1 VAPEEELSV
10 ENADRLVE
18 ELKKYDAEE
27 KYSKEMDKELGEIA
41 LKLVS
46 LGEAA
51 VPGLIEVLED
61 DEGLGVL
68 HAMEALGKI
77 GDERAIAPLVDLL
90 ENPDIGSNAGDA
102 LLGFGAACV
111 PEVIRKMEH
120 RIAHPV
126 EDKGAFILLTT
137 YHLRTIG
144 DTRCDRSIEFLNGL
158 LDEYMSEMPRETF
171 DPSKLDWKYRNVDFF
186 QILDAMVKQQDE
198 RAIGHIENARDAF
211 PPEYVDHKICQV
223 AIDRI
228 RSGDKEGY
236 LPMEAIEMA
245 VPTEA
250 IMDAF
255 RGAWSLGDLL
265 DDAVGES
272 SEEEWD
278 EEEWRAEDAEEYED
292 VYQFRVSLKGAKP
305 PIWRRIQVP
314 GSYTFWDLHSAIQDA
329 MGWDDY
335 HMHAFEI
342 FDPSVGA
349 VVVIGGPSGDPDGF
363 GEDIPGWKTAIA
375 DYFSPENSEAKY
387 EYDFGD
393 SWMHRVKLD
402 KILPREENLEYPRCI
417 AGKRACPPEDCGGV
431 WGYIDLLE
439 IINDPQHEEHE
450 EMLEWVGEDFDPED
464 FSPDG
469 VFFGNPRQRLEFRMS

>member
-1 VAPEEELSV
+1 MGDV
-10 ENADRLVE
+10 ERLVE
-18 ELKKYDAEE
+18 ELKKYDAEKE
-27 KYSKEMDKELGEIA
+27 YSEEMDRELEGIA
-41 LKLVS
+41 LKLAS

-51 VPGLIEVLED
+51 VPGLIEVLD
-61 DEGLGVL
+61 NDEGLGVL

-77 GDERAIAPLVDLL
+77 GDERAIAPLVDML
-90 ENPDIGSNAGDA
+90 ETPDIGGNAGGA
-102 LLGFGAACV
+102 LLGFGPACV
-111 PEVIRKMEH
+111 PEVIRNMEH

-126 EDKGAFILLTT
+126 EDKGGFILLTT

-144 DTRCDRSIEFLNGL
+144 DTHCDRSIEFLNGL

-228 RSGDKEGY
+228 RSGETDGY

-255 RGAWSLGDLL
+255 RGARNWVDSPGEILGEP
-265 DDAVGES
+265 G
-272 SEEEWD
+272 EEEWQ
-278 EEEWRAEDAEEYED
+278 AEIPEEYED

-314 GSYTFWDLHSAIQDA
+314 GTYTFWNLHSAIQDA
-329 MGWDDY
+329 MGWEDY

-349 VVVIGGPSGDPDGF
+349 VVVIGGPSLSLEESGRILSGD
-363 GEDIPGWKTAIA
+363 EIAIA
-375 DYFSPENSEAKY
+375 DYFSPENNEAKY

-393 SWMHRVKLD
+393 SWMHKVKLD

-439 IINDPQHEEHE
+439 IISDPQHEEHQ

-464 FSPDG
+464 FSPDE
-469 VFFGNPRQRLEFRMS
+469 VFFGNSLQGWSSV

>member
-1 VAPEEELSV
+1 VVPEEELSV
-10 ENADRLVE
+10 EDIERLVK
-18 ELKKYDAEE
+18 ELKKYDSEK
-27 KYSKEMDKELGEIA
+27 KYSKEMDKELEGIA
-41 LKLVS
+41 LKLLS

-90 ENPDIGSNAGDA
+90 ENPDIGSSAADS
-102 LLGFGAACV
+102 LLGFGPACV
-111 PEVIRKMEH
+111 PEVIRNMEH
-120 RIAHPV
+120 LIACPV
-126 EDKGAFILLTT
+126 EDKGGFILLTT

-144 DTRCDRSIEFLNGL
+144 DIRCDRSIEFLNGL
-158 LDEYMSEMPRETF
+158 LDDYMSKMPRETF

-198 RAIGHIENARDAF
+198 RAIPHIENARDAF
-211 PPEYVDHKICQV
+211 PPEYVEYRICQV

-228 RSGDKEGY
+228 RSGEKEGY

-255 RGAWSLGDLL
+255 MAARNWGDSP
-265 DDAVGES
+265 DDTVGES
-272 SEEEWD
+272 SEEEWQA
-278 EEEWRAEDAEEYED
+278 ENAEDYED
-292 VYQFRVSLKGAKP
+292 VYQFKVSLRGARP

-329 MGWDDY
+329 MGWDDC

-342 FDPSVGA
+342 LDPSVGA
-349 VVVIGGPSGDPDGF
+349 VVVIGVPSGDPNGW
-363 GEDIPGWKTAIA
+363 GEDLPGWKIA
-375 DYFSPENSEAKY
+375 VAEYFSPENSEAKY

-393 SWMHRVKLD
+393 SWEHRVKLE

-417 AGKRACPPEDCGGV
+417 DGKRACPPEDCGGIS
-431 WGYIDLLE
+431 GYIDLLE
-439 IINDPQHEEHE
+439 IVNDPQHEEHE

-464 FSPDG
+464 FSPDE
-469 VFFGNPRQRLEFRMS
+469 VFFGDPLQRLKFRMI